1 LFPANDFLEIGKSC
15 YSISRKYNIITDLD
29 WFGYQLRDIQGTPN
43 LQSRLTQYLN
53 LLNDFRGTVLP
64 MQEHR
69 SLKAIDDLY
78 MRKQEEAQLEC
89 LALMYDLERYS
100 EMHDFI
106 NRMNLRQ
113 ELKEPFLYWEIK
125 ADIGLKRL
133 DLARRLMREN
143 IGRLTL
149 EHKEELSNLLG
160 EM

>member
-1 LFPANDFLEIGKSC
+1 
-15 YSISRKYNIITDLD
+15 
-29 WFGYQLRDIQGTPN
+29 
-43 LQSRLTQYLN
+43 
-53 LLNDFRGTVLP
+53 

-133 DLARRLMREN
+133 DLARQLMREN
-143 IGRLTL
+143 IGRVTP

-160 EM
+160 GM